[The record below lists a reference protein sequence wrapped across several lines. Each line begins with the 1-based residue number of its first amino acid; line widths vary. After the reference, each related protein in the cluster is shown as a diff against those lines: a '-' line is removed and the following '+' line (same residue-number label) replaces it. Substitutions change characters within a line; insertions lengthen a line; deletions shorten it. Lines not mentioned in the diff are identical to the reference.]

1 MSSVNKRVL
10 GDTGLEVSSVAFG
23 GNVFGWTVDEAA
35 SFSLLDGF
43 VGAGLNFIDTADSY
57 SRWAPGNKGGESE
70 TIIGNW
76 MKSRGNRDKIVL
88 ATKVGSA
95 MAGGTRDVS
104 KGYIL
109 KAVDDSLRRLQ
120 TDYIDLYQTHWDV
133 ETTPVEET
141 LEAHALLVKAGK
153 VRHIGASNISPERL
167 QASLQVSERL
177 GYPRYTTLQP
187 LYNLYER
194 ELFETQY
201 ASICREQSLA
211 VITYYSLA
219 SGFLTGKYRSEADL
233 SKSARGEGIKKYLTD
248 RGQRIL
254 QALDTVASDTKSP
267 LASVALSWLISRPL
281 VAAPIASA
289 TSLSQLDALVRASSL
304 NLTPEAISLL
314 DNASS
319 Y

>member
-1 MSSVNKRVL
+1 MVDNKRIL
-10 GDTGLEVSSVAFG
+10 GSTGLEVSSVAFG
-23 GNVFGWTVDEAA
+23 GNVFGWTVDEAT

-43 VGAGLNFIDTADSY
+43 AGAGLNFIDTADSY

-76 MKSRGNRDKIVL
+76 MKSRNNRDKIIL

-104 KGYIL
+104 KAYIL

-141 LEAHALLVKAGK
+141 LEAHSLLLKAGK
-153 VRHIGASNISPERL
+153 VRHIGASNLSPERL
-167 QASLQVSERL
+167 KASFAASERL
-177 GYPRYTTLQP
+177 GYARYETLQP

-201 ASICREQSLA
+201 APICKEQALA
-211 VITYYSLA
+211 VISYYSLA

-233 SKSARGEGIKKYLTD
+233 SKSARGEGIKKYFTD
-248 RGQRIL
+248 RGHRIL
-254 QALDTVASDTKSP
+254 HALDTVASETKSSA
-267 LASVALSWLISRPL
+267 ASVALAWLIARPIT
-281 VAAPIASA
+281 VIPIASA
-289 TSLSQLDALVRASSL
+289 TSLSQLDALVQATALRL
-304 NLTPEAISLL
+304 NSEAIALL
-314 DNASS
+314 DNASA